1 VFLTAGVGTETPAL
15 VIVLPLNSTT
25 ELPRAFSTQSA
36 GLRVGVG
43 VGEGVGVGVG
53 FAVGVGEGL
62 PVGVTVA
69 VAPPLV
75 LSDEQPHAATTRAS
89 ITIDTAIRPRAHT
102 RPRPCSRHFSVTVVS
117 SPHFEYDRDEWL
129 RILHATALRK

>member
-1 VFLTAGVGTETPAL
+1 MLPWLLELLVQLVTHWFLEPSKVTPAGSEKAGLVLVTAGVGTETPAL

-43 VGEGVGVGVG
+43 VGEGVGEGVGVG
-53 FAVGVGEGL
+53 VGVAVGVGEGL

-69 VAPPLV
+69 VALPLV
-75 LSDEQPHAATTRAS
+75 
-89 ITIDTAIRPRAHT
+89 
-102 RPRPCSRHFSVTVVS
+102 
-117 SPHFEYDRDEWL
+117 
-129 RILHATALRK
+129 

>member
-1 VFLTAGVGTETPAL
+1 MLPLLLVLPVQLVTHWFLELSKVTPAGSEKSGLRFLTAGVGTETPAL

-53 FAVGVGEGL
+53 VGVAVGVGEGL
-62 PVGVTVA
+62 PLGVA
-69 VAPPLV
+69 VAVTGAGAPLV
-75 LSDEQPHAATTRAS
+75 
-89 ITIDTAIRPRAHT
+89 
-102 RPRPCSRHFSVTVVS
+102 
-117 SPHFEYDRDEWL
+117 
-129 RILHATALRK
+129 